1 MAETYKKNCLRFG
14 QNFWPKR
21 IPTVFLNKF
30 FLISFP
36 FKFVRGINSG
46 KVYGTEP
53 KCIRVKEIY
62 TLLYFVVYGYDGELI
77 SDQVQARELLRTRNP
92 VLDGLDCEMF
102 DDLPDIYK
110 VIFKTNLI
118 FQRFFFFEDAKFV
131 SQ

>member
-1 MAETYKKNCLRFG
+1 M
-14 QNFWPKR
+14 
-21 IPTVFLNKF
+21 
-30 FLISFP
+30 
-36 FKFVRGINSG
+36 
-46 KVYGTEP
+46 
-53 KCIRVKEIY
+53 KEIY